1 MTRNELLS
9 IINKIDDKYINELAD
24 YQLRKKQA
32 DEKISSWED
41 EEELKPRFIRLEDPS
56 AKSGKPFKKIMLA
69 VGAAACVAAVGIFIR
84 MKNSTL
90 PVSPNGSEDI
100 SSEVIISGGN
110 SEASGIPV
118 PENLILDLDLPENTP
133 SELSAIKLTL
143 KKWDKE
149 EMEKLLLDGK
159 EIEEKNEH
167 DCDFYPNEKHY
178 SYDTKD
184 QFRVYFEPGRF
195 CIDDKAALGGEF
207 KYGSVDSYGQYDY
220 MASDEELSAFSREDA
235 VKRVNKVLDEL
246 GIINY
251 GQPKISPIT
260 ADFANA
266 VLAKMKEHND
276 KIGGEFDYTPW
287 TAEDEI
293 YVLRY
298 PLVYEF
304 AELSDDAL
312 LIPQKS
318 WAINGSRIDAVVT
331 KDKII
336 RIYGS
341 DIYDENYEITNKI
354 PVNYDSAQALEKLK
368 EFYSNLALDT
378 PIKYYK
384 CKLVYMPS
392 DVTDDFMTVSY
403 TPAWQFYGYSE
414 SEGNK
419 HQEMQYFYADTG
431 YRYIEN

>member
-1 MTRNELLS
+1 MTNDEWLN
-9 IINKIDDKYINELAD
+9 IINKIDDEFIDELVNDQLQRDQANEKKSSGKEVVVLRPKY
-24 YQLRKKQA
+24 YR
-32 DEKISSWED
+32 
-41 EEELKPRFIRLEDPS
+41 PDPS
-56 AKSGKPFKKIMLA
+56 QKSGKPFKKVMI
-69 VGAAACVAAVGIFIR
+69 AAAAVVCVAALGIFIR
-84 MKNSTL
+84 VKNK
-90 PVSPNGSEDI
+90 PQVVPPNESIGA
-100 SSEVIISGGN
+100 
-110 SEASGIPV
+110 ASGDTTSGTSGLPV

-133 SELSAIKLTL
+133 SELSALKLTL

-149 EMEKLLLDGK
+149 EMENLLLDGK
-159 EIEEKNEH
+159 EIEEKIERE
-167 DCDFYPNEKHY
+167 CDFYPNEMHY

-184 QFRVYFEPGRF
+184 QFRIYFEPGRF

-246 GIINY
+246 GIENY
-251 GQPKISPIT
+251 GKPKITPIT
-260 ADFANA
+260 ADFANG
-266 VLAKMKEHND
+266 VLALMKGHTN
-276 KIGGEFDYTPW
+276 KNGEAFDYTPW
-287 TAEDEI
+287 TAENEI

-304 AELSDDAL
+304 AELSDDSL
-312 LIPQKS
+312 MIPQKL
-318 WAINGSRIDAVVT
+318 WGVDGSYIDAVVT

-341 DIYDENYEITNKI
+341 DIYDENYEVTNKI

-378 PIKYYK
+378 PIKFYK

-414 SEGNK
+414 SEEPPHDK
-419 HQEMQYFYADTG
+419 HQQKQYFYVDTG

>member
-1 MTRNELLS
+1 MTNDEWLN
-9 IINKIDDKYINELAD
+9 IINKIDDEFIDELVND
-24 YQLRKKQA
+24 QLQQNRVNRKK
-32 DEKISSWED
+32 SSGK
-41 EEELKPRFIRLEDPS
+41 EEVVLRPKYFRPDPS
-56 AKSGKPFKKIMLA
+56 PKSGSAFKKVMI
-69 VGAAACVAAVGIFIR
+69 AAAAVVCVVAVGIFIQVNN
-84 MKNSTL
+84 K
-90 PVSPNGSEDI
+90 PQVVPPNESIGAASENTT
-100 SSEVIISGGN
+100 SGT
-110 SEASGIPV
+110 SGLPV

-133 SELSAIKLTL
+133 SELSALKLTL

-149 EMEKLLLDGK
+149 EMEKILLDGK
-159 EIEEKNEH
+159 EIEEKSERE
-167 DCDFYPNEKHY
+167 CEFYPNEKHY
-178 SYDTKD
+178 SYDTQD
-184 QFRVYFEPGRF
+184 QFHVYFEPGRF

-207 KYGSVDSYGQYDY
+207 KYGSVDSYGEYDY
-220 MASDEELSAFSREDA
+220 MASGEELSAFSREDA

-246 GIINY
+246 GIKNY

-260 ADFANA
+260 AEFANT
-266 VLAKMKEHND
+266 VLASIKEHND

-304 AELSDDAL
+304 AELSDDSL
-312 LIPQKS
+312 MIPQKL
-318 WAINGSRIDAVVT
+318 WGVDGSRIDAVVT

-341 DIYDENYEITNKI
+341 DIYDENYEVTNKI
-354 PVNYDSAQALEKLK
+354 PVNYDSAKALEKLK

-414 SEGNK
+414 SEEPPHDK
-419 HQEMQYFYADTG
+419 HQQKQYFYVDTG

>member
-1 MTRNELLS
+1 MTKDEWLN
-9 IINKIDDKYINELAD
+9 IINKIDDEFIDELAND
-24 YQLRKKQA
+24 QLHRNQVNEKKSPRKEVVLMPQYFRP
-32 DEKISSWED
+32 DSS
-41 EEELKPRFIRLEDPS
+41 F
-56 AKSGKPFKKIMLA
+56 KSGTPFKKVIIA
-69 VGAAACVAAVGIFIR
+69 VAAVVCVVAVGIFIR
-84 MKNSTL
+84 VKNK
-90 PVSPNGSEDI
+90 PDIVSPNDSTGASSGNI
-100 SSEVIISGGN
+100 SLETSGL
-110 SEASGIPV
+110 PV
-118 PENLILDLDLPENTP
+118 PENLILGLDLPENTP
-133 SELSAIKLTL
+133 SELSALKLTL

-149 EMEKLLLDGK
+149 EMENLLLDGK
-159 EIEEKNEH
+159 EIEEKSERE
-167 DCDFYPNEKHY
+167 CDFYPNEMHY

-246 GIINY
+246 GIENY
-251 GQPKISPIT
+251 GEPKISPIT
-260 ADFANA
+260 AEFANT
-266 VLAKMKEHND
+266 VLASIKEHND
-276 KIGGEFDYTPW
+276 NIGGEFDYTPW

-293 YVLRY
+293 YILRY
-298 PLVYEF
+298 PLVYEL
-304 AELSDDAL
+304 AELSDDSL
-312 LIPQKS
+312 MIPQKL
-318 WAINGSRIDAVVT
+318 WGVDGSYIDAVVT

-341 DIYDENYEITNKI
+341 DIYDENYEVTNKI

-414 SEGNK
+414 SEEGK
-419 HQEMQYFYADTG
+419 YQQKQYFYADTG